1 LRCATLCESQGD
13 EAPGTSFIIARDSF
27 SGSYIDLTFTKSAFL
42 MVAAMVSAA
51 SAPVFGQSPNPPPPA
66 PASTSSEESTAA
78 AASEADEAAALIA
91 KANAAAAAKA
101 KIPAA
106 PATASGTTTGPTPE
120 ALRKA
125 KDFGFHAELFSGQTF
140 FCREDATVGTR
151 IKNKRCIDASQFEDY
166 AVQLQIA
173 RDTIKK
179 DVCQGGNV
187 GPVGTACGGLK

>member
-1 LRCATLCESQGD
+1 V
-13 EAPGTSFIIARDSF
+13 
-27 SGSYIDLTFTKSAFL
+27 TFTKSAFFVI
-42 MVAAMVSAA
+42 VATLAAA
-51 SAPVFGQSPNPPPPA
+51 SAPVFGQTPSPA
-66 PASTSSEESTAA
+66 PAPVATPREQPLAATAA
-78 AASEADEAAALIA
+78 DADDAAALIA
-91 KANAAAAAKA
+91 KANAAAAAEA
-101 KIPAA
+101 KMSAA
-106 PATASGTTTGPTPE
+106 PKTASEANTGPTPE

-151 IKNKRCIDASQFEDY
+151 IKNKRCIDATQFEDY